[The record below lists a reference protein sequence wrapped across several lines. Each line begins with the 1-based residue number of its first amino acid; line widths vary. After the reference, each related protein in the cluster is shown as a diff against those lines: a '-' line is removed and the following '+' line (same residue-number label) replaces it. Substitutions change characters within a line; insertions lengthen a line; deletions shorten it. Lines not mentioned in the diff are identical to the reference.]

1 MLNIQSDNP
10 FLKLKVRYLFIVSF
24 LLILLIGL
32 MGGIIINYIG
42 FNPKDPIIVY
52 VYYCLIFGLFFLWL
66 LRRFRQLKINAK
78 YMIGNFPI
86 GYSWLGVAGLVIAVL
101 MCSMGV
107 ALLSFY
113 FLSLVAPSFLD
124 SLLKSIAASKPENS
138 SVPIL
143 FETIKF
149 ISFIV
154 VAPVTEEFIFRGIL
168 LHRFATK
175 WGITPA
181 ILISSFIFGCLHVN
195 PIGLSIFGLVMAL
208 LYLKGRTL
216 FVPMVAHAINNFVAL
231 GLQFFSKT
239 SNSHSTNTASSYL
252 WTGLVFLALS
262 APFLV
267 RFIFQNWPNQRV
279 HLPYFANLSRS
290 NASP

>member
-10 FLKLKVRYLFIVSF
+10 FLKLKVRYLFIVAF
-24 LLILLIGL
+24 VLIILIGL
-32 MGGIIINYIG
+32 TGSIIIAYIG

-52 VYYCLIFGLFFLWL
+52 VYYCIFFGLFFLWL

-86 GYSWLGVAGLVIAVL
+86 GYNWLATAGLVMAIL
-101 MCSMGV
+101 ICSMGM

-113 FLSLVAPSFLD
+113 FLSLFAPSFLD
-124 SLLKSIAASKPENS
+124 SLLKSIATSNPKHS

-143 FETIKF
+143 FETIKI

-168 LHRFATK
+168 LHRFSTK

-181 ILISSFIFGCLHVN
+181 ILVSSFIFGCLHVN
-195 PIGLSIFGLVMAL
+195 PIGLSIFGIVMAL
-208 LYLKGRTL
+208 LYLKSCNL
-216 FVPMVAHAINNFVAL
+216 FVPMVAHAMNNSVAV
-231 GLQFFSKT
+231 GLQFLSKT
-239 SNSHSTNTASSYL
+239 STTQSMKVDSSYL
-252 WTGLVFLALS
+252 WGGLVFLALS

-267 RFIFQNWPNQRV
+267 RFIFKNWPSQRM
-279 HLPYFANLSRS
+279 HLPYFANLLRTED
-290 NASP
+290 NP

>member
-1 MLNIQSDNP
+1 MLNLQSDNP
-10 FLKLKVRYLFIVSF
+10 FLKLKVRYLFIVFF

-32 MGGIIINYIG
+32 IGGIIINYTG

-52 VYYCLIFGLFFLWL
+52 IYYCLIFGCFFLWL

-78 YMIGNFPI
+78 YMIGHFPI
-86 GYSWLGVAGLVIAVL
+86 GYNWLLVAGLVIAVL
-101 MCSMGV
+101 ICSMGV

-124 SLLKSIAASKPENS
+124 SLLKSISASKLQNS

-143 FETIKF
+143 FEIIKT

-181 ILISSFIFGCLHVN
+181 ILVSSFIFGCLHVN
-195 PIGLSIFGLVMAL
+195 PIGLSIFGIMMAL
-208 LYLKGRTL
+208 LYLKSRTL
-216 FVPMVAHAINNFVAL
+216 FVPMAAHAMNNFVAL

-239 SNSHSTNTASSYL
+239 SNSHSTNAASSYL
-252 WTGLVFLALS
+252 WVGLIFLALS

-267 RFIFQNWPNQRV
+267 RFMFKNWPNQRV
-279 HLPYFANLSRS
+279 PLPYFANISRS
-290 NASP
+290 QASP